1 LVLAARDAQKLVRA
15 RQDLMQ
21 RGVEALAV
29 PCEVTNQEQICSLVD
44 QAIQHFGRVDI
55 VVNNAGIIQVGPMST
70 TTVEDF
76 ATALDV
82 MSWGALG
89 FDHGVGHSLLLLS
102 DAKASHAQ
110 KSKKFN
116 GLGHYPSNISIRLLQ
131 TTTKRIIHTTI

>member
-1 LVLAARDAQKLVRA
+1 
-15 RQDLMQ
+15 MQ

-76 ATALDV
+76 TTTLDI
-82 MSWGALG
+82 MSWRHSIPRWRCCPRCGRDA
-89 FDHGVGHSLLLLS
+89 VG
-102 DAKASHAQ
+102 
-110 KSKKFN
+110 
-116 GLGHYPSNISIRLLQ
+116 
-131 TTTKRIIHTTI
+131 T

>member
-1 LVLAARDAQKLVRA
+1 MYAVLRSQGSRGLGLALAREFVRAGCRLVLAARDAQKLVRA

-21 RGVEALAV
+21 RGVEVLAV

-76 ATALDV
+76 ATTLDV
-82 MSWGALG
+82 MSWGRSIPRWRCCPRCGRDA
-89 FDHGVGHSLLLLS
+89 VG
-102 DAKASHAQ
+102 
-110 KSKKFN
+110 
-116 GLGHYPSNISIRLLQ
+116 
-131 TTTKRIIHTTI
+131 T